1 MSVQLQCLCPKTR
14 ITISMAHLNSIVH
27 LTPAFS
33 TGCKV
38 NTDIIFLLDI
48 SGSIYKPDLKKVV
61 DFETQFV
68 QNLNIGPDNDRV

>member
-1 MSVQLQCLCPKTR
+1 
-14 ITISMAHLNSIVH
+14 MAHLNSIVH

-48 SGSIYKPDLKKVV
+48 SGSISKPDLKKVV
-61 DFETQFV
+61 GFETQFV
-68 QNLNIGPDNDRV
+68 QNLNIGPDNDRVGTVLFEIISC